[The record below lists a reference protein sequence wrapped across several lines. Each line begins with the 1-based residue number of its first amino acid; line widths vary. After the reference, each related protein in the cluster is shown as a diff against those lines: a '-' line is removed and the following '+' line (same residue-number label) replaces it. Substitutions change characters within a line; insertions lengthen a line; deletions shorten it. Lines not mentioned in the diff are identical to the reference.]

1 MHSHIEN
8 CKMELI
14 DDDGEYIKSKYLIA
28 YVNNF
33 VQQTT
38 SFLTKITQDCENRLL
53 HFNRRIHQLESKLTL
68 LETNLGWL
76 SISM

>member
-1 MHSHIEN
+1 MYSHKTKI
-8 CKMELI
+8 KMELI
-14 DDDGEYIKSKYLIA
+14 DDEGEYIKSKYLIA

-38 SFLTKITQDCENRLL
+38 SFLTRITQDCENRLL

>member
-1 MHSHIEN
+1 
-8 CKMELI
+8 MELI
-14 DDDGEYIKSKYLIA
+14 EDDGQYIKSKYLIA
-28 YVNNF
+28 HVNNF

-38 SFLTKITQDCENRLL
+38 SFLTRITHDCENRLL